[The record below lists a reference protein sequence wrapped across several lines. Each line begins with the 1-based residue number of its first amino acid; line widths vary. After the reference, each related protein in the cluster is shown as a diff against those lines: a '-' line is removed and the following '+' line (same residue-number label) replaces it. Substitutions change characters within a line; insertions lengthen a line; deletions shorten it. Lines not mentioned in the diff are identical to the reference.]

1 MREIE
6 WNIMII
12 PPEIVAV
19 CEECR
24 YELACVPY
32 IEYSD
37 REDTLKDL
45 KKHLRI
51 CPKCKTRFVLG
62 A

>member
-1 MREIE
+1 MNEIE

-12 PPEIVAV
+12 PAEIVAV

-24 YELACVPY
+24 YELARVPY
-32 IEYSD
+32 IEYND
-37 REDTLKDL
+37 REAALKDL
-45 KKHLRI
+45 KKYLRI
-51 CPKCKTRFVLG
+51 CPKCKTKFVLG